1 MPEGCLSFAISATPG
16 GSARDLRMQ
25 LAAMTAK
32 HLPKEPALVCV
43 MAPCNNLTASRTV
56 DEAAEEF
63 GQLLRYVCGRWPK
76 VCVVDFPPRLAGS
89 VEIQTLLRQE
99 YHRVSARFQVNFVQ
113 IADHFPRHR
122 RELWCRDGIHLSDSH
137 GMGILVQLLW
147 QACYTQLEV
156 SSPAS
161 SVAAP
166 RPRTSTRRVSPR
178 VVVTGPLPVPRPQ
191 PPPSEFIK
199 VVRGRKNQPR
209 DSASPVGPKG
219 RLVQREVETVFS
231 IPLSP
236 VLFSPAML
244 VEMDAR
250 FPFGLTSSVEDVATF
265 PSGKKTS
272 RARRRKAASSK
283 KRQPKR
289 QVGAAPVVVEVRPGS
304 PSSFVPAVEEDQ
316 AEGVVVEV
324 TPGSSPTS
332 VAILDSFL
340 EDQAEAVVVE
350 VTPGTSP
357 TSVIILDTFLEDES
371 GDVEV
376 TPGTSLA
383 SSRDQMLMDEAM
395 DISPPV
401 TPLLPP
407 LTCPLLTCHP
417 SSSVT
422 SQPSLLS
429 PPPAVHEERAS
440 DKDKSC
446 CAHVVPV
453 GVPSVVR
460 GSFHQGDFRFEYA
473 GVQCMAIA
481 LVALAKHSVCNV
493 FSWDQ
498 RQLDLVLNLGDALY
512 TDRRNRGLTHGRDL
526 LIASDLPRES
536 VIDGQQFSF
545 SFSQPVNGAA
555 NVVEHEF
562 IEAGAWVTLDGG
574 LEQMLAQYDT
584 CLMTL
589 CGAACAVIKDNG
601 RYAVVDSHSR
611 SAEGLVDPDG
621 KSVVMYFSHIDEL
634 YSFFCTLA
642 ACYGDEES
650 FKEFELTGV
659 NVVVAADSVRGLKCQ
674 EAAEVSSV
682 LPDKYPKQDI
692 EVVSDSVRGLKC
704 QEAAEVSSSVL
715 PDKNTNQDMEVDLD
729 VLFTSVQDSAL
740 SFNPLNESVCK
751 DLCKHIKAEFQ
762 KLGVADPKTVGP
774 LGVPCEKD
782 KIVADG
788 NCFFRAVSQAISGTQ
803 KYHRKIRLATVKQLE
818 KNPSKYN
825 TLLRDGHFSVEQYIS
840 VSNMRK
846 VGTWATEVEI
856 HAAADYLGVDIFT
869 FYNGHWLKYGCTT
882 EPVSNGGIYLENI
895 NSCHYENV
903 ICVKMPDANACY
915 ECCQVYQF
923 SMEGYNI
930 RPKKVALKP
939 PIDLDN
945 QIDIKPKLSKYVQ
958 KKKLKHLKHTY
969 IKHHD
974 TIKEK
979 QRTHYITHHTHVKDA
994 SKKRGKQKYRD
1005 DSEYREG
1012 KKAASKHSYRM
1023 NEFYRQKKKAAINVA
1038 NKQKYR
1044 TSMAFRENLKSTY
1057 KTEDLDEVHEQMESG
1072 EIHEDAWGLLCPE
1085 QEVERLESREEF
1097 REMLQAVGSEQEQEA
1112 IPDLAQPGSPL
1123 AQVLLALTPSA
1134 DSLSQGGY
1142 D

>member
-1 MPEGCLSFAISATPG
+1 M
-16 GSARDLRMQ
+16 
-25 LAAMTAK
+25 
-32 HLPKEPALVCV
+32 
-43 MAPCNNLTASRTV
+43 
-56 DEAAEEF
+56 
-63 GQLLRYVCGRWPK
+63 
-76 VCVVDFPPRLAGS
+76 
-89 VEIQTLLRQE
+89 
-99 YHRVSARFQVNFVQ
+99 
-113 IADHFPRHR
+113 
-122 RELWCRDGIHLSDSH
+122 
-137 GMGILVQLLW
+137 
-147 QACYTQLEV
+147 
-156 SSPAS
+156 
-161 SVAAP
+161 
-166 RPRTSTRRVSPR
+166 
-178 VVVTGPLPVPRPQ
+178 
-191 PPPSEFIK
+191 
-199 VVRGRKNQPR
+199 
-209 DSASPVGPKG
+209 
-219 RLVQREVETVFS
+219 
-231 IPLSP
+231 
-236 VLFSPAML
+236 
-244 VEMDAR
+244 
-250 FPFGLTSSVEDVATF
+250 
-265 PSGKKTS
+265 
-272 RARRRKAASSK
+272 
-283 KRQPKR
+283 
-289 QVGAAPVVVEVRPGS
+289 
-304 PSSFVPAVEEDQ
+304 
-316 AEGVVVEV
+316 
-324 TPGSSPTS
+324 
-332 VAILDSFL
+332 FL
-340 EDQAEAVVVE
+340 Q
-350 VTPGTSP
+350 
-357 TSVIILDTFLEDES
+357 S

-383 SSRDQMLMDEAM
+383 SSRDQMQMLMDEAM

-401 TPLLPP
+401 TPPLPP
-407 LTCPLLTCHP
+407 LTCPLLTCQP

-429 PPPAVHEERAS
+429 PPPAVQEERAS

-562 IEAGAWVTLDGG
+562 IEVGAWVTLDGA

-589 CGAACAVIKDNG
+589 CGAACAIIKDNG

-621 KSVVMYFSHIDEL
+621 KSVVMYFGHIDEL

-642 ACYGDEES
+642 ACYGDDSDES

-659 NVVVAADSVRGLKCQ
+659 DVVVAADCVRGLKCQEAAEVSSVLPDKYPKQDIEVVSDSVRGLKCQ

-751 DLCKHIKAEFQ
+751 DLCKHIKADFQ

-774 LGVPCEKD
+774 LGVPCKND

-803 KYHRKIRLATVKQLE
+803 KYHRKIRLAIVKQLE

-825 TLLRDGHFSVEQYIS
+825 TLLRDGHSSVDQYIS

-856 HAAADYLGVDIFT
+856 QAAADYLGVDVFT
-869 FYNGHWLKYGCTT
+869 FYSGHWLKYGCTT
-882 EPVSNGGIYLENI
+882 KPLSNNGIYLENI

-903 ICVKMPDANACY
+903 ICVKIPNANACY
-915 ECCQVYQF
+915 ECCRVHQF
-923 SMEGYNI
+923 SMESYNI
-930 RPKKVALKP
+930 RSKKVAPKS
-939 PIDLDN
+939 
-945 QIDIKPKLSKYVQ
+945 QINVDDEIHIKPKLSKYIQ
-958 KKKLKHLKHTY
+958 KKKLKHLKNRYNTLNE
-969 IKHHD
+969 

-979 QRTHYITHHTHVKDA
+979 QRT
-994 SKKRGKQKYRD
+994 QKYRD
-1005 DSEYREG
+1005 DADYREG
-1012 KKAASKHSYRM
+1012 KKAAIKH
-1023 NEFYRQKKKAAINVA
+1023 
-1038 NKQKYR
+1038 KYR
-1044 TSMAFRENLKSTY
+1044 TSTEFRENLKSTY
-1057 KTEDLDEVHEQMESG
+1057 KKKYRADLEYQNKLKIAAEDLDEVHEQMESG

-1112 IPDLAQPGSPL
+1112 IPDLA
-1123 AQVLLALTPSA
+1123 
-1134 DSLSQGGY
+1134 
-1142 D
+1142 